1 MTENKTIYLKPK
13 PLTNTNIFYI
23 HNEPELKFASNGNA
37 MLTLS
42 GAVDNT
48 YAIRNDDGSYSK
60 ERGGS
65 SDWFNFV
72 CWGWKAE
79 KLAEVPLAG
88 SLVQIE
94 YRPKKTYWEDDEG
107 KKRNRD
113 QFDIVDLCVLD
124 DRPLGHDG
132 EAAWLKPRP
141 IESTQYGFIF
151 NTPEIKQSNSGKDFM
166 TFDVGIDNSYPI
178 KDSEGNFTKERG
190 GQTDWFRCVIWNEY
204 LVEKLAKVDLERKDV
219 GFTFGLGKNVWTD
232 PTSGDKRDAVQFTV
246 TNLWI
251 VNARPDGSGAASDD
265 EI

>member
-23 HNEPELKFASNGNA
+23 HNEPEQKFASNGNA

-141 IESTQYGFIF
+141 I
-151 NTPEIKQSNSGKDFM
+151 
-166 TFDVGIDNSYPI
+166 

-204 LVEKLAKVDLERKDV
+204 LVEKLAKVDLEKKDV
-219 GFTFGLGKNVWTD
+219 GFTFSLGKNVWTD

-246 TNLWI
+246 SNLWI
-251 VNARPDGSGAASDD
+251 VNARPDGSGAATDD